1 MDNGKKEMYDVNEY
15 SDQELYNI
23 LDLNNPS
30 DRELE
35 AKIISLYRRYENMQT
50 PSGDKLAK
58 FFSDMHDRFFEANE
72 EDEQEDETEEQEQED
87 VEAVEEQPE
96 LPEKENIIIEG
107 LTNTTTPAS
116 SSKITIP
123 VTTAISTKTM
133 TEYSK
138 GQLNPTIKDT
148 IKRIISIDS
157 KYRDDKT
164 NKSTNFTFNLSEPL
178 RDVVSLKLYSIQ
190 VPQTWYTVAT
200 SYGCNFFY
208 LQGNSPGIDNGAY
221 DYKIDISAGNYTS
234 NTLISALNTKIQ
246 EIKTQNLDISFGN
259 TQIGYNP
266 NAALATLSISLKKI
280 YNETSYYLYFPT
292 WTNPNSNA
300 TVGGPRYQSIPG
312 FLGYNFTKYYLNCL
326 YSSSTLLSTTNTI
339 GNNSDNINV
348 IYFIDGSNNTNNYF
362 TVYKYIGPGEYSATS
377 IVDLSFTINL
387 SIKGVCT
394 RTQIVNDLSN
404 QLGNN
409 KYLSGSNIVRRDI
422 TNPSLLGYGN
432 SYFELKIN
440 YNRSTTNNI
449 ENSKTRIVFPTET
462 ITSQYN
468 PVWVGAT
475 SCFRFPN
482 ADNELNNVISETPPI
497 EQASGKY
504 TILNNPYIYLKE
516 TKPYYDVIE
525 NDYSISIAN
534 SSQAGYSLQQ
544 YVNAINAAIEVTNN
558 TTITTKNP
566 LGDFNLRTFVAFVDA
581 SSTFNLDVD
590 LNKTFTRDMYYIDLS
605 NSFLKSFMGISGEYL
620 NGIKDLSGSTYE
632 FTGSFIENS
641 SYLVENDVL
650 LTAYPSKL
658 KYGNQN
664 ALPFIVLSEG
674 IGTRY
679 TSYLDIENAI
689 NNGFSNY
696 TDLYG
701 QQVFSGTN
709 IVMTPNPLT
718 GYIDCVLTI
727 VIKKVLSQKDY
738 TIGFIDHASFLD
750 STNIIVPSS
759 SSWGNHLKIGI
770 NYLATALNA
779 SGGYL
784 NGGKNLSNVDTGINS
799 YTRITASSAI
809 TVNTIKFEDGVNNF
823 FYLKPYEK
831 GVSTSPPY
839 YLKDSGANDI
849 KYVIPAVNGKTV
861 INYTR
866 ENLIIAINAA
876 LNAPSVSNSSS
887 INIISVNNKEYTK
900 LRFDINKIYTATDYK
915 IVFYDQL
922 NFVKC
927 YSGASSIQ
935 NTTWDTTIGWL
946 IGFHGSTEYALSDY
960 GKPGDNIQIVGDTTV
975 SVNLYDYF
983 LLCID
988 DYTQNHMNDG
998 LVTVASAQQS
1008 IPLPS
1013 YANRADY
1020 TCDPVTGLLTYNVAA
1035 DNTTTHNKLTQSQL
1049 YTLTEI
1055 ANSKRSSTIISN
1067 SGNVSSKSYGSGP
1080 FVKDVFGFIPMKTAG
1095 LAPGAV
1101 YVDYGG
1107 TLQNQERSY
1116 FGPVNIFK
1124 MAVQLVSNNGDIVD
1138 LNGSDW
1144 SFSLIAEQLYQQ
1156 KADPN
1161 KDKSKK

>member
-1 MDNGKKEMYDVNEY
+1 MDNEKKEMYNVSEY
-15 SDQELYNI
+15 TEQELYNI

-58 FFSDMHDRFFEANE
+58 FFSDMHEHFFEINE
-72 EDEQEDETEEQEQED
+72 EDQDENETENMEGD
-87 VEAVEEQPE
+87 EEPE
-96 LPEKENIIIEG
+96 ISEKENIIIEG
-107 LTNTTTPAS
+107 LTDTSTPEPTDKVS
-116 SSKITIP
+116 VP

-148 IKRIISIDS
+148 IKRIISVDS

-164 NKSTNFTFNLSEPL
+164 NSATNFTFNLSEPL

-190 VPQTWYTVAT
+190 IPQTWYTVAN
-200 SYGCNFFY
+200 SYGSNFFY
-208 LQGNSPGIDNGAY
+208 LKGNSPGIDNGGY

-234 NTLISALNTKIQ
+234 NTLIGALNTKIQ
-246 EIKTQNLDISFGN
+246 EIKTQNFDICFGN

-266 NAALATLSISLKKI
+266 NAALATLSVSLKKV

-292 WTNPNSNA
+292 WTNPNLNA
-300 TVGGPRYQSIPG
+300 AVGGPRYQSIPG
-312 FLGYNFTKYYLNCL
+312 FLGYNSTTYYLNSL
-326 YSSSTLLSTTNTI
+326 YSSSSLLSKTNTA
-339 GNNSDNINV
+339 GNNTDNANA

-362 TVYKYIGPGEYSATS
+362 TVYKYIGPNEYSATS
-377 IVDLSFTINL
+377 VIDLSFTIHL

-404 QLGNN
+404 QIANN
-409 KYLSGSNIVRRDI
+409 KYLFGSYITRKDI

-449 ENSKTRIVFPTET
+449 EDSKTRIVFPVETEA
-462 ITSQYN
+462 ISQYN
-468 PVWVGAT
+468 PVWIGAT
-475 SCFRFPN
+475 SCFRFQN
-482 ADNELNNVISETPPI
+482 TDNELNHVISETSPI

-544 YVNAINAAIEVTNN
+544 YVNAINNAIAITNN

-566 LGDFNLRTFVAFVDA
+566 LGDFNLQTFTAYVDV
-581 SSTFNLDVD
+581 SSTFNLQVD
-590 LNKTFTRDMYYIDLS
+590 LNKTFVRDMYYIDLS
-605 NSFLKSFMGISGEYL
+605 NSFLNSFIGLSGEYL
-620 NGIKDLSGSTYE
+620 NGVKDLSGSTSVFY
-632 FTGSFIENS
+632 GSFVENS
-641 SYLVENDVL
+641 TYLVDSDVL
-650 LTAYPSKL
+650 LTAFPSKL
-658 KYGNQN
+658 NYGNQN
-664 ALPFIVLSEG
+664 APPFIAVTEG
-674 IGTRY
+674 IGTFY
-679 TSYLDIENAI
+679 TSYLEIENAI
-689 NNGFSNY
+689 NNAFTNY
-696 TDLYG
+696 TDIYG

-718 GYIDCVLTI
+718 GYIDCVFTI
-727 VIKKVLSQKDY
+727 SIKKVLSQKDY
-738 TIGFIDHASFLD
+738 TIGFIDYASFLD
-750 STNIIVPSS
+750 NTTDLIVPSS
-759 SSWGNHLKIGI
+759 SSWGNNLKLGI
-770 NYLATALNA
+770 DYLATALN
-779 SGGYL
+779 SRGGYL
-784 NGGKNLSNVDTGINS
+784 NGGYTLSSIDNGNNA
-799 YTRITASSAI
+799 YTRITASSPI
-809 TVNTIKFEDGVNNF
+809 TVNTIKFIDGVNNF
-823 FYLKPYEK
+823 FFLKPYEE

-839 YLKDSGANDI
+839 YLRDSGANDI
-849 KYVIPAVNGKTV
+849 KFVIPAVNGGTV

-866 ENLIIAINAA
+866 ENLIIAMNAA
-876 LNAPSVSNSSS
+876 LNVPAVSNSSS

-900 LRFDINKIYTATDYK
+900 LRFSINKIYTATDYK
-915 IVFYDQL
+915 IVFYDQFD
-922 NFVKC
+922 FVKC

-946 IGFHGSTEYALSDY
+946 IGFHGSTEYPLSDY
-960 GKPGDNIQIVGDTTV
+960 GKPGDYIQIVGDTTV

-1035 DNTTTHNKLTQSQL
+1035 DNNTTHNKLTQSQL

-1055 ANSKRSSTIISN
+1055 ANNKRVSSIISN
-1067 SGNVSSKSYGSGP
+1067 SGNVSSKSFGSGP

>member
-1 MDNGKKEMYDVNEY
+1 MDNGKKEMYDVKEY
-15 SDQELYNI
+15 TDQELYNI

-58 FFSDMHDRFFEANE
+58 FFSDMHDHFFEANE
-72 EDEQEDETEEQEQED
+72 EDEPEYETEEQEQED
-87 VEAVEEQPE
+87 TEVVEELSE

-107 LTNTTTPAS
+107 LTNTTTPTS
-116 SSKITIP
+116 TSTIP
-123 VTTAISTKTM
+123 VTTAMSTKTIM
-133 TEYSK
+133 EYSK

-190 VPQTWYTVAT
+190 IPQTWYTVAT
-200 SYGCNFFY
+200 SFGCNFFY
-208 LQGNSPGIDNGAY
+208 LKGNSPGIDNGAY

-234 NTLISALNTKIQ
+234 NTLIGALNTKIQ

-266 NAALATLSISLKKI
+266 NAALATLSISLKKV

-326 YSSSTLLSTTNTI
+326 YSSSSLLSITNTAGI
-339 GNNSDNINV
+339 SADNTNAV
-348 IYFIDGSNNTNNYF
+348 YFIDGSNNTNNYF
-362 TVYKYIGPGEYSATS
+362 TVYKYIGPGEHSATS
-377 IVDLSFTINL
+377 TIDLSFTINL

-394 RTQIVNDLSN
+394 RTQLVSDLSN

-409 KYLSGSNIVRRDI
+409 KYLSGSHIVRKDI

-432 SYFELKIN
+432 SYFELRLN

-449 ENSKTRIVFPTET
+449 ENSKTRILFPTEVIST
-462 ITSQYN
+462 QYS
-468 PVWVGAT
+468 PVWVGPT
-475 SCFRFPN
+475 SCFRFTTV
-482 ADNELNNVISETPPI
+482 DNELNNVISETSPI

-516 TKPYYDVIE
+516 TTPYYDVIE
-525 NDYSISIAN
+525 NDYTITIAN
-534 SSQAGYSLQQ
+534 SSQAGYTLQQ
-544 YVNAINAAIEVTNN
+544 YITAINNAIAITND
-558 TTITTKNP
+558 TTINIKHP
-566 LGDFNLRTFVAFVDA
+566 LGDFNLQNFNAFVDA
-581 SSTFNLDVD
+581 SSTFNVDVD
-590 LNKTFTRDMYYIDLS
+590 LTKSFTQEMYYIDLS
-605 NSFLKSFMGISGEYL
+605 NTFLQSFMGISGDYL
-620 NGIKDLSGSTYE
+620 NGIMDLSGSTYE

-641 SYLVENDVL
+641 TYQVDRDL
-650 LTAYPSKL
+650 LLKAYPSKMN
-658 KYGNQN
+658 YGNQN
-664 ALPFIVLSEG
+664 APPFIVLSDG
-674 IGTRY
+674 IGTVY
-679 TSYLDIENAI
+679 TSYQDIETTI
-689 NNGFSNY
+689 NNAFTNY
-696 TDLYG
+696 ADLYG
-701 QQVFSGTN
+701 QNVFAGTN
-709 IVMTPNPLT
+709 IAMTPNPLT
-718 GYIDCVLTI
+718 GYIDCVFTI
-727 VIKKVLSQKDY
+727 VIKKVLTQKDY
-738 TIGFIDHASFLD
+738 AIGFIDHASFLD
-750 STNIIVPSS
+750 NTTNLIVPSS
-759 SSWGNHLKIGI
+759 SSWGNHLKLGI
-770 NYLATALNA
+770 NYLATALN
-779 SGGYL
+779 STGGYL
-784 NGGKNLSNVDTGINS
+784 NGGYNLSNINSGSKS
-799 YTRITASSAI
+799 YTRVTASDLI
-809 TVNTIKFEDGVNNF
+809 TVNTIKFVDGVNNF
-823 FYLKPYEK
+823 FYLKPYEQ

-849 KYVIPAVNGKTV
+849 KFVIPAVNGKTV

-866 ENLIIAINAA
+866 ENLIIAMNAA
-876 LNAPSVSNSSS
+876 LNVPSVSNSSS
-887 INIISVNNKEYTK
+887 INIITVNNKEYTK
-900 LRFDINKIYTATDYK
+900 LRFDVNKVYTATDYK

-946 IGFHGSTEYALSDY
+946 IGFHGATEYALSDY
-960 GKPGDNIQIVGDTTV
+960 GKPGDYIQIVGDTTV

-1035 DNTTTHNKLTQSQL
+1035 DNTTTHNKLTQNQL

-1067 SGNVSSKSYGSGP
+1067 SGNVSAKSYGSGP

-1107 TLQNQERSY
+1107 TLQNQERGY

-1156 KADPN
+1156 KPDAN